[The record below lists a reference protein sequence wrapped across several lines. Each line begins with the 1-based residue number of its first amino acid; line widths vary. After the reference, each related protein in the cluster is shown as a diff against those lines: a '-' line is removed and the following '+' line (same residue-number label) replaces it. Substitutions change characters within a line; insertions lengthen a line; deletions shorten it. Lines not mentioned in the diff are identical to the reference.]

1 MVDFAPLRTARLT
14 LRRFADA
21 DADAVASYRSDP
33 DVARYQ
39 SWEAPYPLAA
49 ADTLAREMATA
60 TPDLPGEWFQ
70 VAVDLDGVLIG
81 DCAFA
86 PWAQEPRTA
95 EIGFTI
101 APGQQRR
108 GYARE
113 AVTGLLGYLFG
124 TLGKHRVTA
133 SCDVRNAASAR
144 VLEAVGMRREGHL
157 VEAVWAKG
165 EWTDDLVYGLLRRE
179 WTVSH

>member
-1 MVDFAPLRTARLT
+1 VSDFAPLRTDRLT
-14 LRRFADA
+14 LRRFTDA
-21 DADAVASYRSDP
+21 DAEAFAAYRSDAGI
-33 DVARYQ
+33 ARYQ
-39 SWEAPYPLAA
+39 GWEAPYPLADAQAFARQMA
-49 ADTLAREMATA
+49 AAA
-60 TPDLPGEWFQ
+60 PDLPGEWFQ
-70 VAVDLDGVLIG
+70 LAVELDGALIG

-86 PWAQEPRTA
+86 PWASEPRTA

-101 APGQQRR
+101 APAQQRR

-165 EWTDDLVYGLLRRE
+165 EWTDDLVYAVLRRE
-179 WTVSH
+179 WPQRR